1 MRDAINILEARN
13 GKKVVNNLTRPRK
26 LKPKPERKK
35 PSRRKLIKK
44 ESRIMGAR
52 GWGGGRKRQL
62 LFNRYTVSV

>member
-35 PSRRKLIKK
+35 PSRRKLIDLK
-44 ESRIMGAR
+44 
-52 GWGGGRKRQL
+52 
-62 LFNRYTVSV
+62 